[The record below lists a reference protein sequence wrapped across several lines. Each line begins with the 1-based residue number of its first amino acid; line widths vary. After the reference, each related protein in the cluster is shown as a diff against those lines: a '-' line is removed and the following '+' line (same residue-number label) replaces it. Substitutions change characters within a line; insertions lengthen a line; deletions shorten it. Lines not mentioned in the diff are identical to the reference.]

1 MKHNSIH
8 IYSEEIAPTPTSSR
22 EFIVCKRG
30 HSLMPVKL
38 TDLMLFKSVIKTTFT
53 IDGNNNKYLVD
64 KTLNEL
70 EEILITKH
78 FFRVNRQ
85 IILNIS
91 AIKEFRSLE
100 FGKIAIAL
108 KSSNWIGQE
117 FVFVSQVTAPAF
129 RHWINNL

>member
-1 MKHNSIH
+1 
-8 IYSEEIAPTPTSSR
+8 
-22 EFIVCKRG
+22 
-30 HSLMPVKL
+30 MPVKL

-91 AIKEFRSLE
+91 AIKVDPLS
-100 FGKIAIAL
+100 GIH
-108 KSSNWIGQE
+108 
-117 FVFVSQVTAPAF
+117 PAEVYLILF
-129 RHWINNL
+129 PF